1 MNSLLVSV
9 IIPVY
14 NRADI
19 LSRAIS
25 SVVKQ
30 TYENFELIIV
40 DDCST
45 DNTEAVVR
53 AFKDN
58 RIIYIRHPQN
68 KGAAAARNTGMSKA
82 QGELLAFLDSDDE
95 FLPEKLEKQVEVFKE
110 LPEDTGLILT
120 NMRVLGKHKRFFVSE
135 QITSG
140 YLLSSS
146 SFPASIFLPPST
158 WMLRKNCIVQVGQ
171 FDEMIFGIEDADYF
185 TRILQ
190 KFRVYFL
197 NQALSIKHISVRAQ
211 KRQFSSKYFC
221 GKEHFLKK
229 HFESIRRDR
238 KYLSRFYYGIGKDF
252 LSWDDAKKARY
263 YFLKAF
269 AAYPKFSHLFKYIK
283 CYIKSE

>member
-1 MNSLLVSV
+1 MNTLLVSV

-19 LSRAIS
+19 LSRAIL

-45 DNTEAVVR
+45 DNTGTVTR
-53 AFKDN
+53 AFKDD

-82 QGELLAFLDSDDE
+82 QGELVAFLDSDDE
-95 FLPEKLEKQVEVFKE
+95 FLPEKLEKQVEVFKK
-110 LPEDTGLILT
+110 LSEDTGLILS
-120 NMRVLGKHKRFFVSE
+120 NLCILGKHKRFYVSE
-135 QITSG
+135 QIASG
-140 YLLSSS
+140 YVLPSS

-197 NQALSIKHISVRAQ
+197 NQTLSIKHISVRTQ
-211 KRQFSSKYFC
+211 KRQFSYEYFL
-221 GKEHFLKK
+221 GKEYFLKK
-229 HFESIRRDR
+229 HFAKLQSDRR
-238 KYLSRFYYGIGKDF
+238 YLSRFYYGIGKDF
-252 LSWDDAKKARY
+252 LSWNDVKKARA

-269 AAYPKFSHLFKYIK
+269 AAYPKFNYLFKYIK
-283 CYIKSE
+283 C